1 MVEEFFRMAGS
12 SNYHELGGQQGGIRQ
27 KKEEYIAS
35 LKASPPTANV
45 KKKNKESTCRIY
57 LCYHFNLLM
66 FWCKDFTKNRV
77 PSLEKE
83 PKKWKP
89 DLGL

>member
-35 LKASPPTANV
+35 LKASPPTAIA
-45 KKKNKESTCRIY
+45 KKNKERRCRTLSDPFY
-57 LCYHFNLLM
+57 GDMHM
-66 FWCKDFTKNRV
+66 
-77 PSLEKE
+77 
-83 PKKWKP
+83 
-89 DLGL
+89 